1 LLKEAVDVANKA
13 DVIVLAIGES
23 AEMSGESSS
32 RTEITIPQS
41 QVDLLNELKKTGK
54 PIAMILF
61 TGRPLALTN
70 VKDILMQ
77 FLMPGSQ
84 VQKQE
89 MQF

>member
-1 LLKEAVDVANKA
+1 
-13 DVIVLAIGES
+13 
-23 AEMSGESSS
+23 MSGESSS

-70 VKDILMQ
+70 VKDTPDAILNA
-77 FLMPGSQ
+77 GSQ

-89 MQF
+89 MQSLMFFSEK